1 MLLGAWQV
9 LLAVGHRSCHR
20 ALRPGAFAQA
30 RLKNPGVDSLWLAAI
45 RMELRADR
53 KKEADALMAKALQ
66 VRAALESCTP
76 SPTAFS

>member
-1 MLLGAWQV
+1 MGCSTHSTPLRTWQV
-9 LLAVGHRSCHR
+9 LLAVETVLQPSCLRR
-20 ALRPGAFAQA
+20 AACVQA

-66 VRAALESCTP
+66 V
-76 SPTAFS
+76 